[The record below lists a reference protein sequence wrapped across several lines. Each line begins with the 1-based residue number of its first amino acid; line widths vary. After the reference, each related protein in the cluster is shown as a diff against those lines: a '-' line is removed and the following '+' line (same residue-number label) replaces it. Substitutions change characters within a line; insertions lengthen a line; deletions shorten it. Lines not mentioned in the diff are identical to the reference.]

1 MKIATW
7 NVNGIR
13 ARQTQF
19 LEWVKRDHPD
29 IICLQEIKAA
39 PTQVPELLLDLE
51 GYWSHWHG
59 AGGYSGVS
67 LHVRKELSEAKPV
80 FTSPGF
86 DFETRILSVK
96 VAGVTVASVYVP
108 NGGKDFAAK
117 LRFLEALE
125 LYAQSH
131 PASDG
136 PLVLCGDL
144 NVALTDQDVHEKE
157 RKAKAIGQLPEE
169 RDLLKRVIATGLVDV
184 TRALDPDNNALFTWW
199 PPWREMRKRNIG
211 WRIDYILASKPLAAR
226 TSACP
231 VLAEI
236 GTSDH
241 APVVAS
247 IAL

>member
-19 LEWVKRDHPD
+19 HEWVQRDQPD

-39 PTQVPELLLDLE
+39 PAQVPELLLDLD

-67 LHVRKELSEAKPV
+67 LHVRKNLSPAKPA
-80 FTSPGF
+80 FTPPGF
-86 DFETRILSVK
+86 DFETRILSVQLDEL
-96 VAGVTVASVYVP
+96 TVASVYVP

-117 LRFLEALE
+117 IRFLEALE
-125 LYAQSH
+125 QYAQSH
-131 PASDG
+131 PASSG

-184 TRALDPDNNALFTWW
+184 TRALDPNNNALFTWW

-211 WRIDYILASKPLAAR
+211 WRIDYILASKPLAAKV
-226 TSACP
+226 SACP
-231 VLAEI
+231 VLTEI

-241 APVVAS
+241 APV
-247 IAL
+247 IATIA

>member
-13 ARQTQF
+13 ARQAQF
-19 LEWVKRDHPD
+19 LEWVQRDRPE

-39 PTQVPELLLDLE
+39 PAQVPELLLDLD

-67 LHVRKELSEAKPV
+67 LHIRKDISEAKPV
-80 FTSPGF
+80 FTSPVF
-86 DFETRILSVK
+86 DFETRVLATQ
-96 VAGVTVASVYVP
+96 VAGLTVASVYVP

-117 LRFLEALE
+117 IRFLEGLD
-125 LYAQSH
+125 LYARSQPPNSG
-131 PASDG
+131 A
-136 PLVLCGDL
+136 LVLCGDL

-169 RDLLKRVIATGLVDV
+169 RDLLKRVIGAGLVDI
-184 TRALDPDNNALFTWW
+184 TRALDPNNTALFTWW

-211 WRIDYILASKPLAAR
+211 WRIDYILAGESIAKKV
-226 TSACP
+226 SACP
-231 VLAEI
+231 VLSEI

-241 APVVAS
+241 APVVATFD
-247 IAL
+247 